1 MLEWFFGQRKRLL
14 KKEIGQ
20 DELHN
25 LDRCLWQASFLSKA
39 QREQIIRWSRVF
51 IAEKSW
57 EGCNG
62 LEITEFIQWHV
73 ASAAG
78 LMVLAYPNWYFD
90 KTATILVHPQV
101 YKARVA
107 PRLSG
112 NTIGTE
118 IAGEFYRAGETI
130 YRGPVVLNWHDIQ
143 SSASGPND
151 GNQLVIHEFSH
162 QLDMINGPSADGL
175 PPLPGNIDEA
185 SWLKAMKAEYRAA
198 QDLVSRGYPILIN
211 DYGLTQES
219 EFFAVASEFYFQRPA
234 ELAEY
239 HPNVYVLL
247 KQFYVTD
254 MANLIDSSSNPK
266 R

>member
-1 MLEWFFGQRKRLL
+1 MLEWLFGKRKQLL
-14 KKEIGQ
+14 KKIVAQ
-20 DELHN
+20 DELQKLH
-25 LDRCLWQASFLSKA
+25 RSLWQAAFLTKE

-57 EGCNG
+57 EGCDG
-62 LEITEFIQWHV
+62 VKITELMQWSV
-73 ASAAG
+73 ASAAA

-90 KTATILVHPQV
+90 KTATILIHPQA
-101 YKARVA
+101 YKARIA
-107 PRLSG
+107 PSISNLTNG
-112 NTIGTE
+112 AE
-118 IAGEFYRAGETI
+118 LAGEFYRAGETI
-130 YRGPVVLNWHDIQ
+130 YRGPIVLNWHDIQ
-143 SSASGPND
+143 SASIGAN
-151 GNQLVIHEFSH
+151 GGHHLVIHEFSH

-198 QDLVSRGYPILIN
+198 QDLVSRGYSILIN

-219 EFFAVASEFYFQRPA
+219 EFFAVASEYYFQRPT

-239 HPNVYVLL
+239 HPNVYELL

-254 MANLIDSSSNPK
+254 MATMLA
-266 R
+266 